1 MYCNAK
7 EGAESM
13 KERRAS
19 KRLMEEVDE
28 VIREI
33 ELQQERERKQNAK
46 KT

>member
-1 MYCNAK
+1 
-7 EGAESM
+7 M

>member
-1 MYCNAK
+1 LK
-7 EGAESM
+7 EG
-13 KERRAS
+13 RAS

-33 ELQQERERKQNAK
+33 ELQQEKEKQNAK